1 MNPPGQGDDGPGSR
15 AVLLSAESR
24 PLRRALRPLAWVIL
38 EEVALD
44 ALFEGGR
51 LVARTSARQ
60 IADRLGV
67 DPTTVAKALETLRKR
82 GLVTLEREKG
92 PAGRFGLSVYT
103 LVPAPGLTLVSP
115 CAADPYVVPPHSVRL
130 VLAEPG
136 MASPSSDQPC
146 RDTPAVTV
154 PDTTQPCMGPP
165 CMGPPGMERS
175 DVEGSDMVAP
185 DTADATPG
193 RRPAGRAD
201 RAGPALT
208 RPSSPLS
215 QCLGQTA
222 LDFERGPS

>member
-1 MNPPGQGDDGPGSR
+1 MNSLGQCDDASGSH

-44 ALFEGGR
+44 AQFEGDR
-51 LVARTSARQ
+51 LVARTSARK

-67 DPTTVAKALETLRKR
+67 DPTTVAKALQTLRKR

-92 PAGRFGLSVYT
+92 RAGRFGLSVYT

-115 CAADPYVVPPHSVRL
+115 CAADPDVVPPHLARP

-146 RDTPAVTV
+146 RDTSALVV
-154 PDTTQPCMGPP
+154 PDTAQPWMDPP
-165 CMGPPGMERS
+165 DMERS
-175 DVEGSDMVAP
+175 DVEGSDTVAP

-193 RRPAGRAD
+193 RRAAGRAD
-201 RAGPALT
+201 RARRALT
-208 RPSSPLS
+208 RPSLPLLD
-215 QCLGQTA
+215 CPGQTA
-222 LDFERGPS
+222 LDFGRGPS

>member
-1 MNPPGQGDDGPGSR
+1 MNPPGQGDDGPGYG
-15 AVLLSAESR
+15 ALLLSAESR
-24 PLRRALRPLAWVIL
+24 QLRRALRPVVWVIL

-44 ALFEGGR
+44 ALVEGGR

-67 DPTTVAKALETLRKR
+67 DPTTVAKALQTLRKR
-82 GLVTLEREKG
+82 GLVTLVREKG
-92 PAGRFGLSVYT
+92 PTGRFGLSVYT

-115 CAADPYVVPPHSVRL
+115 CVADPYV
-130 VLAEPG
+130 G
-136 MASPSSDQPC
+136 
-146 RDTPAVTV
+146 
-154 PDTTQPCMGPP
+154 
-165 CMGPPGMERS
+165 S
-175 DVEGSDMVAP
+175 DVEGSDIVAP
-185 DTADATPG
+185 DTADATPC

-208 RPSSPLS
+208 RPSLPLS